1 MDLLPKSVNV
11 RSKRDMAAETTAV
24 AAGPGATIISMEAV
38 ETVGAVAA
46 AAVEPAETPVTL
58 PALNLLSHFSSRN
71 GR

>member
-11 RSKRDMAAETTAV
+11 RSERDTVAETTAV

-46 AAVEPAETPVTL
+46 AAVGLAETPVNL
-58 PALNLLSHFSSRN
+58 PALNLLSHCNSRN
-71 GR
+71 VR